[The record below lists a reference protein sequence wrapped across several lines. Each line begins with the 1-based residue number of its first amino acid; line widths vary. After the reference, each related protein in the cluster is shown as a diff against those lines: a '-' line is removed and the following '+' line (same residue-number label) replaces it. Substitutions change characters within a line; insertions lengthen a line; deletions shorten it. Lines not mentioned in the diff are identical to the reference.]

1 MLAITVNDK
10 NTYSV
15 SQEDGQLVLD
25 NAPAGLPAGQAGW
38 DASAQPNGIMS
49 VLLNGKSYTAII
61 EKTDR
66 KAKEITLRIN
76 GQLYKTSIKE
86 PIDQLLSNMGMDLK
100 AMQKAEPVKAPMPGM
115 VLKVLVAQGQQINK
129 GDGLVILEAMKME
142 NILKASA
149 NATVKA
155 IKVSERTA
163 VEKGTV
169 LIELE

>member
-1 MLAITVNDK
+1 MLALTVNDK
-10 NTYSV
+10 NTFSV
-15 SQEDGQLVLD
+15 TEEDGQLVLD
-25 NAPAGLPAGQAGW
+25 GKAVSW
-38 DASAQPNGIMS
+38 DVIEQSNGIIS
-49 VLLNGKSYTAII
+49 VLCDGKSYTAII

-66 KAKEITLRIN
+66 KAKEISLRLN
-76 GQLYKTSIKE
+76 GQVYKIAIKE
-86 PIDQLLSNMGMDLK
+86 PIDQLLSNMGIDLK

-115 VLKVLVAQGQQINK
+115 VLKILVTPGQQINK

-149 NATVKA
+149 NAVVKA
-155 IKVSERTA
+155 IRVNERTA

>member
-1 MLAITVNDK
+1 MLALTINDK
-10 NTYSV
+10 NTFSV
-15 SQEDGQLVLD
+15 TQEDGQMVLD
-25 NAPAGLPAGQAGW
+25 GVPANW
-38 DASAQPNGIMS
+38 DASAQANGLIS
-49 VLLNGKSYTAII
+49 VLHNGKSYTAII

-66 KAKEITLRIN
+66 KAKEISLRIN
-76 GQLYKTSIKE
+76 GQLYKVAIKE
-86 PIDQLLSNMGMDLK
+86 PIDQLLSTMGLDMK
-100 AMQKAEPVKAPMPGM
+100 AMQKAEPIKAPMPGM
-115 VLKVLVAQGQQINK
+115 VLKILVTPGQQINK

-155 IKVSERTA
+155 IRVNERTA